1 MWSVGMI
8 YAEMA
13 SGMPL
18 CPGDSEIDQ
27 IFKIFRLLGTP
38 SLQSWP
44 GLAQMPDFKPTFPQ
58 WRPQA
63 LPAVLPEMDGHALQ
77 LLAAMLVYEPSR
89 RLSARSALLHPY
101 FAEVGGRRD
110 PHLGAYNPSALMCAP
125 GVRRE
130 GDEKSFA
137 PSEVQSPGLM
147 ASPMH

>member
-1 MWSVGMI
+1 MI

-38 SLQSWP
+38 TPHSWP
-44 GLAQMPDFKPTFPQ
+44 GLSQMPDFKPTFPQ
-58 WRPQA
+58 WRPQS
-63 LPAVLPEMDGHALQ
+63 LPDVLPEMDGRALH
-77 LLAAMLVYEPSR
+77 LLAAMLVYEPSKR
-89 RLSARSALLHPY
+89 ISAKSALLHPY
-101 FAEVGGRRD
+101 FADAATRAD
-110 PHLGAYNPSALMCAP
+110 PFLGAYNPSALMCAP
-125 GVRRE
+125 GVRRA

-137 PSEVQSPGLM
+137 ASEVASPGLM

>member
-1 MWSVGMI
+1 MI

-58 WRPQA
+58 WRPQS
-63 LPAVLPEMDGHALQ
+63 LLAVLPEMDNRALH
-77 LLAAMLVYEPSR
+77 LLAGMLVYEPSKR
-89 RLSARSALLHPY
+89 ISAKSALLHPY
-101 FAEVGGRRD
+101 FADAGARAD
-110 PHLGAYNPSALMCAP
+110 PFLGAYNPSALMCAP
-125 GVRRE
+125 AVRRP
-130 GDEKSFA
+130 GDEKSLA